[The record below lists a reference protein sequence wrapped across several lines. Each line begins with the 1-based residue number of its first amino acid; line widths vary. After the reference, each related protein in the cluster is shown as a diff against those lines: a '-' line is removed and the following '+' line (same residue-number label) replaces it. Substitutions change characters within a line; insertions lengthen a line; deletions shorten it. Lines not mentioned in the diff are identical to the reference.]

1 MSFTVKYTSQFKR
14 DYKRMKR
21 RGKDMSRLLDVID
34 LLREGAVLPPE
45 YHDHPLQG
53 NYVGHR
59 DCDIEP
65 AWVLIYYRTEST
77 LVLTM
82 SRTGTHS
89 DVF

>member
-1 MSFTVKYTSQFKR
+1 MSYTVKYTSQFKR
-14 DYKRMKR
+14 DYKRIKR

-34 LLREGAVLPPE
+34 LLREGAALPPQ

-53 NYVGHR
+53 NYAGHR
-59 DCDIEP
+59 DCHIEP
-65 AWVLIYYRTEST
+65 DWVLIYYRNATT

-82 SRTGTHS
+82 SRTGTHG